1 MEWQAFVVNLHKF
14 CSFPKDSAEGLSHL
28 ENKLFKEGFKIVF
41 FYEHLVNFSIQK
53 LRYTNQSFKSHVLIF
68 QIFVAD

>member
-14 CSFPKDSAEGLSHL
+14 CSFPKDSVEVVSHL
-28 ENKLFKEGFKIVF
+28 EDKLFEECFKIV

-53 LRYTNQSFKSHVLIF
+53 LRYKNQNFKSHALIF
-68 QIFVAD
+68 QIFVVD